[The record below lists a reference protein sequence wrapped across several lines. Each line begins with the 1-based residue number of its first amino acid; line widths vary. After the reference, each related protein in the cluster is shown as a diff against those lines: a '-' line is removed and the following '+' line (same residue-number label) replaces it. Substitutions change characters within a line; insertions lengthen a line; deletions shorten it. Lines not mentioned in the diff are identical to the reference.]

1 MLIVPFN
8 RGAFK
13 DGCIGLEPQF
23 HRDGY
28 KASKMEGDYKASIKK
43 VIYVEFDIGMKKL
56 GTWIS
61 NQISRLRTRL
71 NQISRLLTR
80 SKLGRR
86 SIPGSTPSMRETLE
100 KKEETKKE
108 KIMREPLDKQT
119 NKINEKMSPVPTKHT
134 KTRRIG
140 SHE

>member
-1 MLIVPFN
+1 MDGLSEKRLSSCAQILEHHSTEVILMLIVPFN

-13 DGCIGLEPQF
+13 DGCIGLEHQF

-100 KKEETKKE
+100 KKEETKK
-108 KIMREPLDKQT
+108 KK
-119 NKINEKMSPVPTKHT
+119 NNE
-134 KTRRIG
+134 G
-140 SHE
+140 AA

>member
-1 MLIVPFN
+1 MDGLGEKRLSSCPQILEHHSTEVLFEVNCSGTPFN

-100 KKEETKKE
+100 KKDTKKE
-108 KIMREPLDKQT
+108 K
-119 NKINEKMSPVPTKHT
+119 NNE
-134 KTRRIG
+134 G
-140 SHE
+140 AA